1 MNLEIKEKPKR
12 HRRTKAEMIAYRE
25 ALALNPP
32 EEKPKRHRRTKA
44 EMEAYRASL
53 LSNINDINTKES
65 IENKRTEDIFNNT
78 ENNIQKPKRHRRTKK
93 EMEEYRASLKKKAD
107 EASLEDKQISL
118 FNYEKENILN
128 NQNNNIN
135 ESIDNTNKHIV
146 SDKNTDISSK
156 HKIKSTECIIE
167 KIKADYEKTKQDE
180 DGFVFCSNRKCPHY
194 ECFRHNSQIPMSR
207 LVWVEDFTK
216 LHNDKKNKNKPITGN
231 DDCSYY
237 L

>member
-1 MNLEIKEKPKR
+1 MDLEIKEKPKR

-53 LSNINDINTKES
+53 LNNINDINIEKN
-65 IENKRTEDIFNNT
+65 IENKKADDISNNT

-93 EMEEYRASLKKKAD
+93 EMEEYRASLKKEAD
-107 EASLEDKQISL
+107 KVLLEDKQISL
-118 FNYEKENILN
+118 FDYEKENISN
-128 NQNNNIN
+128 DQNNNDNIN
-135 ESIDNTNKHIV
+135 KDINIV
-146 SDKNTDISSK
+146 LEKNTDVSSK
-156 HKIKSTECIIE
+156 HKVKSTECVIE
-167 KIKADYEKTKQDE
+167 KTKADYEKTKQDE
-180 DGFVFCSNRKCPHY
+180 EGFVFCSNRKCPHY

-216 LHNDKKNKNKPITGN
+216 LHNDKKNKNKPMTGN